1 MEQDSG
7 AAQTLGPKVEGQLE
21 EQEERKASRSWNFNT
36 VLLER
41 FPVVVGN
48 IGSCLGLA
56 KEQPTVKNEE
66 LEQAGLVGPMVQF
79 MDRGGAQAGHVAHD
93 TKRGESD
100 MEQPSSS
107 EEGQVTKA
115 SRVSPT
121 TSSFVIPC

>member
-1 MEQDSG
+1 M
-7 AAQTLGPKVEGQLE
+7 
-21 EQEERKASRSWNFNT
+21 
-36 VLLER
+36 LLQSL
-41 FPVVVGN
+41 PVVIGN

-66 LEQAGLVGPMVQF
+66 LEQAGFIGPMVQC
-79 MDRGGAQAGHVAHD
+79 MERGGAQAGPVAHD

-107 EEGQVTKA
+107 DEGRVTKA